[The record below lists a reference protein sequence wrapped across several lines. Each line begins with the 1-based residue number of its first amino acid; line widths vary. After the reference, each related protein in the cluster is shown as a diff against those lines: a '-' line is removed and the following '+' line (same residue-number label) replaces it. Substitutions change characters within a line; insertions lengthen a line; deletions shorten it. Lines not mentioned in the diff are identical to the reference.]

1 MFGWDKELI
10 IMKDGFIGEECRL
23 AILDEDWSMM
33 LDGEV

>member
-10 IMKDGFIGEECRL
+10 IMKDGSLGEECRL
-23 AILDEDWSMM
+23 AILDEDSSMM